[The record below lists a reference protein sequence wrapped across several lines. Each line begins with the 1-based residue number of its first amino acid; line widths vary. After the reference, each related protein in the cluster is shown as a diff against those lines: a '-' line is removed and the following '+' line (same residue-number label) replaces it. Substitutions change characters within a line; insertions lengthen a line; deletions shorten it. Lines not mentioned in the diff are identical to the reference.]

1 MAVYTPVSL
10 PSKYQYIR
18 MKDMLRSALG
28 APPTSSNNMYSAG
41 TPSDSMGSNRNM
53 GMGMMG
59 APGSA
64 TEQNFPN
71 SAGSMGF
78 GAPLSAGLDGSSG
91 MGQNAR
97 RRARSLCRVAAGHG
111 RFFRDSC
118 RARVR
123 SRGRGVW
130 LVWGRLSGM
139 RRMWRVGP
147 LIGMMRRTSIRLW
160 KRGRRGRGR
169 VLERLSDFAGS
180 DMDGRSPGLERR
192 FGYG

>member
-97 RRARSLCRVAAGHG
+97 RQSSIAMQGGGGPRQILPGQLPGPGPQQRKGSVA
-111 RFFRDSC
+111 S
-118 RARVR
+118 
-123 SRGRGVW
+123 
-130 LVWGRLSGM
+130 
-139 RRMWRVGP
+139 VGA
-147 LIGMMRRTSIRLW
+147 S
-160 KRGRRGRGR
+160 
-169 VLERLSDFAGS
+169 
-180 DMDGRSPGLERR
+180 
-192 FGYG
+192 